1 MVGDQLDM
9 GLLARAAFKVA
20 PPPHELPN
28 KPPPIYIPARVCLFP
43 ISLAIITNVYLLANI
58 GTYESE

>member
-9 GLLARAAFKVA
+9 GLLARSSFKIA

-28 KPPPIYIPARVCLFP
+28 KPPGLYQPSRVF
-43 ISLAIITNVYLLANI
+43 IKI
-58 GTYESE
+58 